1 MKRVFYMLLLCAGLL
16 TMVLQASAADK
27 KVCPFVRVEVE
38 RMPDLN
44 VPRSGHSAFL
54 VNGELTVVGGHTS
67 GFVLTPTAEYFKDG
81 KWNLLQTV
89 YPHDGGFYVVL
100 KSGKVLLAGGFKE
113 NLGIGQSFEVETYN
127 PITHS
132 FNGIGCLDQKRASA
146 TALELDNGHIFITG
160 NWYADDAMELFNGHD
175 RFTHLKSISQ
185 PRYLP
190 QLFRTSDGDVMIVG
204 LFDNKGQLLDTL
216 IIDRMKGEPFSAP
229 LFENWRPIH
238 HETSASSDDSFIGD
252 MSKGCYVY
260 LMPVKNKNGQ
270 IAIVEVCDTIF
281 SLLPTDFPVPT
292 TSQWGKI
299 EYYSP
304 FYADRQHQRGYI
316 MGCDSTGRQ
325 YALCIDYAK
334 KPAHLTLYHTDPLT
348 DVLTISIPVMTD
360 DGNLILTG
368 IKPAVK
374 HNFNFTPTPQV
385 WLLRFNKESQVFAS
399 NTNHWLWGGLTI
411 AALVVII
418 IGITLRRNRKHVS
431 STEPQQPLSTQ
442 SVIDEKLMQRIY
454 QLMENEKPYL
464 NSELKVS
471 DLAEKLGTTS
481 RNISDS
487 IRKSTNNSFAN
498 YINAYRIDY
507 AKALMRQQ
515 PDKKIS

>member
-1 MKRVFYMLLLCAGLL
+1 
-16 TMVLQASAADK
+16 
-27 KVCPFVRVEVE
+27 
-38 RMPDLN
+38 
-44 VPRSGHSAFL
+44 
-54 VNGELTVVGGHTS
+54 
-67 GFVLTPTAEYFKDG
+67 
-81 KWNLLQTV
+81 
-89 YPHDGGFYVVL
+89 
-100 KSGKVLLAGGFKE
+100 
-113 NLGIGQSFEVETYN
+113 
-127 PITHS
+127 
-132 FNGIGCLDQKRASA
+132 
-146 TALELDNGHIFITG
+146 
-160 NWYADDAMELFNGHD
+160 
-175 RFTHLKSISQ
+175 
-185 PRYLP
+185 
-190 QLFRTSDGDVMIVG
+190 
-204 LFDNKGQLLDTL
+204 
-216 IIDRMKGEPFSAP
+216 
-229 LFENWRPIH
+229 
-238 HETSASSDDSFIGD
+238 
-252 MSKGCYVY
+252 
-260 LMPVKNKNGQ
+260 
-270 IAIVEVCDTIF
+270 
-281 SLLPTDFPVPT
+281 
-292 TSQWGKI
+292 
-299 EYYSP
+299 
-304 FYADRQHQRGYI
+304 
-316 MGCDSTGRQ
+316 
-325 YALCIDYAK
+325 
-334 KPAHLTLYHTDPLT
+334 
-348 DVLTISIPVMTD
+348 MTD

-481 RNISDS
+481 RNISDC